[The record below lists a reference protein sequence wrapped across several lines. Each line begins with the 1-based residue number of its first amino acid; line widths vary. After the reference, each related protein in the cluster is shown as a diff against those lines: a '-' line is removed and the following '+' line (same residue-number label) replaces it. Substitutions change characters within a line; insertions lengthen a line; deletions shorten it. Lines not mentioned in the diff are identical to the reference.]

1 MSNEA
6 LVELLAARR
15 ALEVEDADLWH
26 RVTLGELSPEEAA
39 EQRLEGRTV
48 GAAERAAVERDQRL
62 FAPPPAEGAQA
73 RFDALMALRDAE
85 ATPKH
90 GATLDS
96 TAAEER
102 VGVVLPMAPHRAR
115 RWVMG
120 LTTAAAAVV
129 LTVWLVRE
137 PGTDRP
143 ELFAGGY
150 VVDLELA
157 TTNVMGS
164 EPAAEVPT
172 FLRGGRI
179 RIRLVPERAVEEA
192 VEVVVFVWDRA
203 GQARRIDVEPRMVG
217 RGLVEIEAAVASLG
231 LEVGEQELVIA
242 IGRAEA
248 LPQTL
253 EGVEAAIAEHG
264 SDGQAGFEVVR
275 TTVRVVERL

>member
-6 LVELLAARR
+6 LVEMLAARR
-15 ALEVEDADLWH
+15 ALQAEDAELWH
-26 RVTLGELSPEEAA
+26 RVALGELLPDEAA
-39 EQRLEGRTV
+39 EQRLEGRAV
-48 GAAERAAVERDQRL
+48 GAKERAAIERDQRL
-62 FAPPPAEGAQA
+62 FAPPPAERAQA
-73 RFDALMALRDAE
+73 RFDALVALRDAE
-85 ATPKH
+85 ATPER
-90 GATLDS
+90 
-96 TAAEER
+96 AAPEEHMA
-102 VGVVLPMAPHRAR
+102 VVLPMRPHRAR

-143 ELFAGGY
+143 EPFAGGY
-150 VVDLELA
+150 VVELELA

-164 EPAAEVPT
+164 EPAAEMPT

-179 RIRLVPERAVEEA
+179 RIRLVPERAMEGA
-192 VEVVVFVWDRA
+192 VEVVVFAWDRA
-203 GQARRIDVEPRMVG
+203 GQARRLEVEPRVVG
-217 RGLVEIEAAVASLG
+217 RGLVEIEATIASLG

-242 IGRAEA
+242 IGRAQT

-264 SDGQAGFEVVR
+264 TDGQAGFEVVR
-275 TTVRVVERL
+275 TKVRVLERL